1 MGSASGSGPY
11 QRFPWC
17 LRAPVTTRL
26 RIMVTGGINHAG
38 ALRPA
43 TPFYPDGCW
52 GYIKGNGV
60 DGRLAAHRLRA
71 SSSEAAGELDVTRW
85 SLEPIHISTNFRGS
99 DVRVLAIVGNGQI
112 GRAHV

>member
-1 MGSASGSGPY
+1 
-11 QRFPWC
+11 
-17 LRAPVTTRL
+17 VTTRL

-99 DVRVLAIVGNGQI
+99 DVRVLAIVGNGLLTLRMSTHQYASTDTSI
-112 GRAHV
+112 QWLYL